1 MTIFHQ
7 LIRKMSEEY
16 LVTKK
21 VTNCQERVFKNVC
34 GDPMAK
40 FSNTTL
46 IRPVLQILQFYV
58 SLQFT

>member
-1 MTIFHQ
+1 
-7 LIRKMSEEY
+7 MSEEY

-21 VTNCQERVFKNVC
+21 VTKCQERVSKNVATSILALC
-34 GDPMAK
+34 GDPIAK

-46 IRPVLQILQFYV
+46 IRPFLQILQFYV